1 MAALVSGQWRTTFSD
16 HVDDD
21 GGDGFIGVVLDDDQG
36 RDPVQYHV
44 PARSCSLLPRIYY
57 ILSI

>member
-21 GGDGFIGVVLDDDQG
+21 GGDGFIGVVL
-36 RDPVQYHV
+36 
-44 PARSCSLLPRIYY
+44 ASLPTPIDANN
-57 ILSI
+57 